1 MLVLRPG
8 YVSSHG
14 FWAYFES
21 LPILY
26 IMYHLYQIR
35 SSKSRRMQNAQ
46 IVAPLGPLQAN
57 SVFPVQMVS
66 AHAASGSD

>member
-1 MLVLRPG
+1 
-8 YVSSHG
+8 
-14 FWAYFES
+14 
-21 LPILY
+21 
-26 IMYHLYQIR
+26 
-35 SSKSRRMQNAQ
+35 MQNAQ

>member
-1 MLVLRPG
+1 MIPG
-8 YVSSHG
+8 CTSSHG
-14 FWAYFES
+14 FQAYFKS

-35 SSKSRRMQNAQ
+35 SSKRRRMQNAQ

-57 SVFPVQMVS
+57 SVFPVQEVS
-66 AHAASGSD
+66 AYAASGSE